1 LNLRGLRAFYLAGNT
16 IVDTNMTAQVQAARN
31 GTRDAWDGLFRRYQ
45 LPLFTYVRELVRD
58 REASLDIIQ
67 ETFVNASRH
76 LDSLRDDAKFGSWLF
91 GIARQKCI
99 HHWRRAGRD
108 ERVFSSELP
117 DDAAAGSN
125 GENPGAFL
133 VKREREDE
141 FIAALEQLPV
151 PHREAVTLH
160 FLEEF
165 PLDEIATLT
174 GVPVGTVKSRLHHAK
189 KKLRELLEEKS

>member
-1 LNLRGLRAFYLAGNT
+1 
-16 IVDTNMTAQVQAARN
+16 MTAQVQAARN
-31 GTRDAWDGLFRRYQ
+31 GARDAWDGLFQRYQ

-76 LDSLRDDAKFGSWLF
+76 LDSLRDDDKFGSWLF

-99 HHWRRAGRD
+99 HHWRQTGRD
-108 ERVFSSELP
+108 ERVFDSDPPSDEMP
-117 DDAAAGSN
+117 GSN

-133 VKREREDE
+133 VKRERENE
-141 FIAALEQLPV
+141 FLAALEQLPV
-151 PHREAVTLH
+151 VHREAVTLH

-165 PLDEIATLT
+165 PLDEIASLT

>member
-1 LNLRGLRAFYLAGNT
+1 MA
-16 IVDTNMTAQVQAARN
+16 AQVQAARN
-31 GTRDAWDGLFRRYQ
+31 GVRDAWDGLFRRYQ

-67 ETFVNASRH
+67 ETFINASRH

-99 HHWRRAGRD
+99 HHWRQTGRD
-108 ERVFSSELP
+108 DRVFDSTTQPEEWH
-117 DDAAAGSN
+117 GSN

-133 VKREREDE
+133 VQREREDE
-141 FIAALEQLPV
+141 FVAALEQLPV
-151 PHREAVTLH
+151 IQREAVTLH

-174 GVPVGTVKSRLHHAK
+174 GVPVGTVKSRLHYAK
-189 KKLRELLEEKS
+189 KQLRELLEEKS